1 MNTSRSL
8 RGLQHPGPLAF
19 TLLLA
24 SLSVLG
30 TVLVLLNQVTYGA
43 ALEWDGVTYI
53 AVARNLLAGNGFVQ
67 AYDGNWYTHWPPLFP
82 SLLALASLFV
92 FDPHEVAGPVN
103 AAAFGLTIF
112 VAGRWLRKS
121 IQSRVLLLW
130 GCLAI
135 TLSAPLL
142 QNAAWVISEPV
153 FILFAVLALVETENF
168 LNTEDRPHLI
178 RSALFTALACLT
190 RYIGLSIVITVGLV
204 LLFKST
210 KPLREK
216 VRHSAAYAFIA
227 VTPLGLWLL
236 RNMIVSGTPTG
247 SERSSPPLA
256 SFAEYAQYTL
266 DVLASWAVPVLNPV
280 PTGVATAAGIALLA
294 LAIAVAYGFLR
305 SRREAQTRPD
315 WNPLMLFGAFVL
327 IYLAFLLVAAST
339 TPVWVTTRHISP
351 MYIPLLF
358 IVVFAL
364 DRWSGRGA
372 GKSPLT
378 AVMAV
383 PLALWLA
390 GSAVVTGRGIYAA
403 NSDGSEYFG
412 WNLASR
418 RFTHSAVLSY
428 IRKNP
433 LTGWVYSNDFFAVY
447 IHTDGL
453 AKYTLLHGTEQQLV
467 QSLQECASDPIGFQC
482 DPPLRSVYRW
492 IPAAE
497 AGGEGAHDV
506 HIVWFGDW
514 LQYPDYDSLEL
525 RALPGVEIVAELADG
540 LILRVTPGH
549 FDVDSYVRNKAAS
562 LTAIVT
568 AAGEPIIRSHYNVYI
583 HDDRAI
589 YAKDSCSQDDM
600 DPIFFLHLIPV
611 DENDLPYNRQ
621 QYGFD
626 NLDFRF
632 TEAGRQAGQQ
642 CLAIRELPKYA
653 LRSIRTGQYG
663 PGAGP
668 IWEGRFSV
676 DE

>member
-8 RGLQHPGPLAF
+8 WGLQHPGPLAC

-30 TVLVLLNQVTYGA
+30 TVLVLLHQVTWGA
-43 ALEWDGVTYI
+43 ALEPDSVTYI

-67 AYDGNWYTHWPPLFP
+67 ASDGNWYTHWPPLFP

-121 IQSRVLLLW
+121 IYSRALLLW

-142 QNAAWVISEPV
+142 QNAAWVMSEPV

-168 LNTEDRPHLI
+168 LNTEHRSSLI

-247 SERSSPPLA
+247 SARSSPPLA

-280 PTGVATAAGIALLA
+280 PVGIATAAGIALLA

-327 IYLAFLLVAAST
+327 IYLAFFLVAASN
-339 TPVWVTTRHISP
+339 TPVSVARRHISP
-351 MYIPLLF
+351 AYIPLLF
-358 IVVFAL
+358 IVTFVL

-403 NSDGSEYFG
+403 NGDGSEYFR
-412 WNLASR
+412 WSLTSR
-418 RFTHSAVLSY
+418 RFTHPAVLSY
-428 IRKNP
+428 LREHP
-433 LTGWVYSNDFFAVY
+433 LTGWVYSNDPFAVY
-447 IHTDGL
+447 I
-453 AKYTLLHGTEQQLV
+453 YTTVRRNIIVLHETEQRLV
-467 QSLQECASDPIGFQC
+467 QSLQKCASDPAGFQC
-482 DPPLRSVYRW
+482 DPPLGAPTYFVQ
-492 IPAAE
+492 AAE
-497 AGGEGAHDV
+497 AVNEDMY
-506 HIVWFGDW
+506 IVWFDGGDW
-514 LQYPDYDSLEL
+514 LQHDYGSFHL

-540 LILRVTPGH
+540 IILRVTPGH
-549 FDVDSYVRNKAAS
+549 FDVESYVRNKAAS

-583 HDDRAI
+583 HDNRAI

-600 DPIFFLHLIPV
+600 DPIFFLHLIPA
-611 DENDLPYNRQ
+611 DENDLPDNRQ

-653 LRSIRTGQYG
+653 LRSIRTGQYV